1 MMPQICYDASL
12 QEQAKQGLAEKEHLL
27 TQTALIF
34 SQNGKK
40 LYERQDKQTVLG
52 MLCVLK
58 LPAVGKCYFKIYF
71 PEIIAI
77 KSRSVQFIMVLD

>member
-1 MMPQICYDASL
+1 MPQICYDASL
-12 QEQAKQGLAEKEHLL
+12 QEQAEQELAEKEHLL

-52 MLCVLK
+52 MSCILK
-58 LPAVGKCYFKIYF
+58 LLAVREC
-71 PEIIAI
+71 
-77 KSRSVQFIMVLD
+77 

>member
-1 MMPQICYDASL
+1 MNVMPQICYDASL
-12 QEQAKQGLAEKEHLL
+12 QEQAKQELAEKEHLL

-58 LPAVGKCYFKIYF
+58 LPVVGKCYF
-71 PEIIAI
+71 
-77 KSRSVQFIMVLD
+77 